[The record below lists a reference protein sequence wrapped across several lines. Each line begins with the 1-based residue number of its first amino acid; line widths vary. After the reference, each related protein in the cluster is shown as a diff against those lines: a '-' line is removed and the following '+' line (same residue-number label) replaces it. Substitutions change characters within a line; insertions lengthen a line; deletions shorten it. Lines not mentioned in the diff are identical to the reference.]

1 MRPRWILTALALFLI
16 IGSVVFFAIELI
28 QRSQRNNSPNIATE
42 SNVLLRQPSEI
53 PLPTPTT
60 SLTLLPPPESKI
72 LPGGTHTFQT
82 FNNCGPASLSM
93 ALSYYGI
100 GATQLQLGS
109 ELRPFQNPQGNNDDK
124 SVTLAELAG
133 RGQEYGFIAYHR
145 PAGDSEMVKLFI
157 AYDILVITRTWLK
170 PGEDIGHYRV
180 IKGYDQTT
188 GEFIQ
193 DDSLQG
199 KDLRYSYQRYNELWE
214 AFNYEFLVFV
224 PEDKKAIAEAILG
237 DKLDP
242 QNAWQLALTQAD
254 TQLQTNPNNIYAGF
268 NRSVALYHL
277 GRDQES
283 IAAYEQVANKLPS
296 RMLWY
301 QIEPL
306 LAYYQLGDTD
316 RVMSMS
322 QQILTNQNRA
332 FSELQYLRG
341 MIFRKNNQETQAQ
354 EAFSAA
360 QRYNTTPYWKLN
372 LERIEDV

>member
-1 MRPRWILTALALFLI
+1 
-16 IGSVVFFAIELI
+16 
-28 QRSQRNNSPNIATE
+28 
-42 SNVLLRQPSEI
+42 
-53 PLPTPTT
+53 
-60 SLTLLPPPESKI
+60 
-72 LPGGTHTFQT
+72 
-82 FNNCGPASLSM
+82 M